1 MRMVNRKQLLT
12 PIAHGALSGKQ
23 VFGRGFVS
31 DERIGGDIPQ
41 RIDGLGAGI
50 IAADQAAAFV
60 RRCLPRVVYHLT
72 VMRLQECE
80 HTSGNYLANAQTG
93 TEVAKGKSETEFFL
107 AALRIF
113 APLREIVLRGQS
125 LTIFRCSS
133 ANCFASTSPGASIIK
148 SCAEAVFGKAITS
161 RMFSV
166 GTSTIIVRSIPE
178 AMPPCG
184 GVP

>member
-1 MRMVNRKQLLT
+1 MVNRQQLLT

-23 VFGRGFVS
+23 IFGRGFVS

-80 HTSGNYLANAQTG
+80 HTSGNYLAKAQTG